1 MYEYIIFFL
10 IFLSFR
16 ILVTFASMFEIFI
29 LILSVAVGSVLGHF
43 FVGKKSLAK
52 FLLIF
57 SGAFFLAT
65 AVLEIFPTV
74 YEVHNHN
81 IGLFVLAGLFFQML
95 VESLSKGAEHGH
107 VHFQNE
113 TTFPL
118 SIFIGLFLHSLFE
131 GMPLSHQ
138 QGHNLLW
145 AIVIHNIPITMVLYG
160 AVSQMKIPVG
170 QRLLFMLAF
179 ALAGPLGIVF
189 GDTVLADYH
198 EYALAFVAGIFI
210 HIATVILFES
220 TDSHKFK
227 AQKVLTVLLG
237 FVIAYLTIS
246 VGHGH

>member
-1 MYEYIIFFL
+1 
-10 IFLSFR
+10 
-16 ILVTFASMFEIFI
+16 MFEILI
-29 LILSVAVGSVLGHF
+29 LIVSVAVGSALGHF

-57 SGAFFLAT
+57 SGAYFLAT

-74 YEVHNHN
+74 YEVHDHT

-107 VHFQNE
+107 VHFQHE
-113 TTFPL
+113 KTFPL
-118 SIFIGLFLHSLFE
+118 SIFIGLFLHSFFE

-138 QGHNLLW
+138 EGHNLLW
-145 AIVIHNIPITMVLYG
+145 AIFIHNIPITIVLYG
-160 AVSQMKIPVG
+160 AVSNMKIPMY
-170 QRLLFMLAF
+170 QRFLFMLAF
-179 ALAGPLGIVF
+179 ALAGPFGIIF
-189 GDTVLADYH
+189 GETALANYH

-237 FVIAYLTIS
+237 FIISYLTIS
-246 VGHGH
+246 IGHAH